1 MNFLN
6 TGLICT
12 PEVFTLC
19 KKVWCPRGLR
29 AVDFDIPLT
38 ITAFHE
44 STRME
49 QPSESLGIGIK
60 NL

>member
-1 MNFLN
+1 MFK
-6 TGLICT
+6 TGFIFT
-12 PEVFTLC
+12 PEVFS
-19 KKVWCPRGLR
+19 WGPRGLR